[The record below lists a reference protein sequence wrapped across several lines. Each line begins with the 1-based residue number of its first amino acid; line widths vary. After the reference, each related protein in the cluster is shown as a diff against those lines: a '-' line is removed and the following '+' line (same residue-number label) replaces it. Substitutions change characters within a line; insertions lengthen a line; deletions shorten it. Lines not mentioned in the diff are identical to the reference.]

1 MEKKLPQYDN
11 MYSVSSNG
19 TVYSLKGKKKELIG
33 KICKSGYRQILI
45 NHKGLRKYHL
55 IHRLVLSTFSENTQ
69 NKRTVNHID
78 GNKLNNNLSNLEWN
92 TDSQNQKHAI
102 NNNLI
107 KHKINYSIAEN
118 IRNDIGT
125 YRELAIKYNIGKT
138 QIGYIKNNK
147 RWKKD

>member
-1 MEKKLPQYDN
+1 MENKLSQHDN

-19 TVYSLKGKKKELIG
+19 TVYSLKGNKKELVG

-45 NHKGLRKYHL
+45 NHKGFRKYYL
-55 IHRLVLSTFSENTQ
+55 VHRLVLSTFSENIE

-92 TDSQNQKHAI
+92 TDSENQKHAI
-102 NNNLI
+102 KNKLI
-107 KHKINYSIAEN
+107 KYKIDYSIAEK
-118 IRNDIGT
+118 IRNDIGSH
-125 YRELAIKYNIGKT
+125 RELAIKYNLSKT

>member
-1 MEKKLPQYDN
+1 MEIKLSQYDN

-19 TVYSLKGKKKELIG
+19 TVYSLKGKKKELVG
-33 KICKSGYRQILI
+33 KICKSGYRQVLI
-45 NHKGLRKYHL
+45 NHKGFRKYYL
-55 IHRLVLSTFSENTQ
+55 IHRLVLSTFSKNTE

-92 TDSQNQKHAI
+92 TDSENQKHAI
-102 NNNLI
+102 KNKLI
-107 KHKINYSIAEN
+107 KHKIDYNIAEN

-125 YRELAIKYNIGKT
+125 YRELAIKYNICKT